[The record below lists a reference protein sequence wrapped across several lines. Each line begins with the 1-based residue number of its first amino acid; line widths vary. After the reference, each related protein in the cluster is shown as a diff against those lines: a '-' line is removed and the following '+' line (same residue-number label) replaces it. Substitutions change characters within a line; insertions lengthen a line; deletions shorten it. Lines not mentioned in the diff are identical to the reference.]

1 METIMKN
8 NKNLKLV
15 QKTQLKLVNI
25 FHEALY
31 NRPTPIVYIES
42 TLTDMQKKQLKALRA
57 NLSSTYQ

>member
-1 METIMKN
+1 MEAIMK
-8 NKNLKLV
+8 KKLNEV
-15 QKTQLKLVNI
+15 KSKPKLLDH

-31 NRPTPIVYIES
+31 NRPTPIVYIEN

>member
-1 METIMKN
+1 MK
-8 NKNLKLV
+8 KKLNEV
-15 QKTQLKLVNI
+15 KSKPKLLDH

-31 NRPTPIVYIES
+31 NRPTPIVYIEN